1 MGTGCIGAAKE
12 RRNDD
17 EVCERTSSPATL
29 KPGAKVQ
36 SCLRG
41 LWYLLISADLPLIKV
56 YYTPAH
62 VTVRSVFGGTLLVVL
77 RPKVTPKSDSSP
89 PNFLGLICRQK
100 KKVQR
105 SISLDCRCGSLFKDS
120 SIFFPTSLF
129 HQHLFSAS
137 QFYEN
142 WELIQSPIWLDRYP
156 QRRLQRG
163 ESYSTIAT
171 QTQTMRE
178 QRLEALASR

>member
-1 MGTGCIGAAKE
+1 MYRLLCARMVLAGEFVVGTGCIGAAKE

-120 SIFFPTSLF
+120 SIFFLHLCFTSVCFQL
-129 HQHLFSAS
+129 L
-137 QFYEN
+137 N
-142 WELIQSPIWLDRYP
+142 
-156 QRRLQRG
+156 
-163 ESYSTIAT
+163 STRT
-171 QTQTMRE
+171 GN
-178 QRLEALASR
+178 